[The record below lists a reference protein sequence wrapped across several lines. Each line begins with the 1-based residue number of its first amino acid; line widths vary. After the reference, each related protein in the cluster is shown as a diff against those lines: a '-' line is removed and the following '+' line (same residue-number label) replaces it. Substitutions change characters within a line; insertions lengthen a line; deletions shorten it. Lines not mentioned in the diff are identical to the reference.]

1 MIENLSKEQIEG
13 ILDAVPVELLFIDEH
28 EKIRYWNKGEKRS
41 RKASADDIGKEIRSC
56 HKPESLPM
64 LEAFIKNLKSGKKD
78 EQEFWVSYSD
88 RLLNRF
94 IAVRGADGKYLGLIQ
109 YLLDYKALEKL
120 AEEKKGAYKIF
131 P

>member
-1 MIENLSKEQIEG
+1 
-13 ILDAVPVELLFIDEH
+13 
-28 EKIRYWNKGEKRS
+28 
-41 RKASADDIGKEIRSC
+41 
-56 HKPESLPM
+56 M

-94 IAVRGADGKYLGLIQ
+94 IAVRDGNGKYLGLIQ
-109 YLLDYKALEKL
+109 YLLDYKALDRL

>member
-1 MIENLSKEQIEG
+1 
-13 ILDAVPVELLFIDEH
+13 
-28 EKIRYWNKGEKRS
+28 
-41 RKASADDIGKEIRSC
+41 
-56 HKPESLPM
+56 M
-64 LEAFIKNLKSGKKD
+64 LEAFINNLKSGKKD

-94 IAVRGADGKYLGLIQ
+94 IAVRGGDGKYLGLIQ

-120 AEEKKGAYKIF
+120 AEEKKNAYKIF